1 VLEGLP
7 AADLLSAS
15 QLHSEGI
22 PLVIFDLLNL
32 IVNPNLYRRSGA
44 HIGVRCRCPKEGWE
58 MAVARMRGESS
69 STAKLHP
76 TVHHHESER
85 ESGTG
90 QTVSGWGQAMIEG
103 TTVRGE
109 G

>member
-1 VLEGLP
+1 
-7 AADLLSAS
+7 
-15 QLHSEGI
+15 
-22 PLVIFDLLNL
+22 
-32 IVNPNLYRRSGA
+32 
-44 HIGVRCRCPKEGWE
+44 
-58 MAVARMRGESS
+58 MAVARTRGESS

-76 TVHHHESER
+76 AVHHHERER

-103 TTVRGE
+103 STVRGE

>member
-1 VLEGLP
+1 
-7 AADLLSAS
+7 
-15 QLHSEGI
+15 
-22 PLVIFDLLNL
+22 
-32 IVNPNLYRRSGA
+32 
-44 HIGVRCRCPKEGWE
+44 

-76 TVHHHESER
+76 TVHHHERER